1 MITSKPQTSTII
13 SFIIFLTLTFVVL
26 GMNVYVIVKD
36 LQPAWYTYLIVVI
49 LSPIAVFVLYK
60 IFIRYKILRLGN
72 NLIELTYPVL
82 RRTKKYSLDQIEYWV
97 EHKVKTGKNSIYKE
111 AEIKF
116 TDGLLVTIGHKEHTE
131 YPRIVQYLSLK
142 ALKKKRQDA

>member
-13 SFIIFLTLTFVVL
+13 SFTVFLSLTFIVL
-26 GMNVYVIVKD
+26 GMNVYVIIKD

-49 LSPIAVFVLYK
+49 LTPIAIFVLYK

-72 NLIELTYPVL
+72 NLVELTYPVL
-82 RRTKKYSLDQIEYWV
+82 RRTKKYSLDQIEYWI
-97 EHKVKTGKNSIYKE
+97 EHKVKTGKNSVYKE
-111 AEIKF
+111 VEIKF
-116 TDGLLVTIGHKEHTE
+116 TDGLQVTIGHKEHTE

-142 ALKKKRQDA
+142 ALKKKRQHA